1 MDNPPKSE
9 TSQAEFSDCCNGNRN
24 GSSPAPVVEE
34 KNNGVSKEKQTP
46 APCEGGTEAAD
57 CQDEQ
62 RLEQKEAPN
71 HPPQNKSVV
80 REISNEQTYKILIH
94 EKMSK
99 VHEGMVITM
108 GYLHCMMS
116 LNVPGALCLT
126 LFLWL
131 KTVGVPRFLVTFFF
145 TFLAIFC
152 PSIITEVTLLM
163 LEPPLDICE
172 NLSDYFRNTAQLANA
187 KLGLTNN
194 QGGSKK
200 NN

>member
-1 MDNPPKSE
+1 MDKSSE
-9 TSQAEFSDCCNGNRN
+9 SKTPRAEPSDDCDGNGDT
-24 GSSPAPVVEE
+24 PVLDPVVE
-34 KNNGVSKEKQTP
+34 KKDNGVSKKEETP
-46 APCEGGTEAAD
+46 PACESGIEATD
-57 CQDEQ
+57 DQEEP
-62 RLEQKEAPN
+62 RLEKR
-71 HPPQNKSVV
+71 KSPGTSQQDRSVI
-80 REISNEQTYKILIH
+80 RTISNEQTYKILIH

-116 LNVPGALCLT
+116 LNVPAALCLT

-152 PSIITEVTLLM
+152 PSVITEVTLLM

-172 NLSDYFRNTAQLANA
+172 NLSDYFRNTAELASA
-187 KLGLTNN
+187 KLGLANG
-194 QGGSKK
+194 QGRSKK

>member
-1 MDNPPKSE
+1 MDESSE
-9 TSQAEFSDCCNGNRN
+9 SQTPRAEPSDDCDGNGDT
-24 GSSPAPVVEE
+24 PVLPPVVE
-34 KNNGVSKEKQTP
+34 KKDNGVSEKEQTTP
-46 APCEGGTEAAD
+46 SCEGGTEATD
-57 CQDEQ
+57 DQEKP
-62 RLEQKEAPN
+62 RLEKEKLPVT
-71 HPPQNKSVV
+71 PQQDISVV
-80 REISNEQTYKILIH
+80 RTISNEQTYKILIH

-108 GYLHCMMS
+108 GFLHCMMS
-116 LNVPGALCLT
+116 LNVPAALCLT

-152 PSIITEVTLLM
+152 PSVITEVTLLM

-172 NLSDYFRNTAQLANA
+172 NLSDYFRNTAELASA
-187 KLGLTNN
+187 KLGLANG